1 MADWNQLLSAI
12 EYRQREPERQA
23 ANEMRMLQLQAI
35 KDKVAKD
42 RSFRTY
48 ASGLNAPVAP
58 ERTES
63 IPDEAVNASLADAS
77 SGLSKYG
84 IQLDPSL
91 QGQATQTKTIPAQ
104 YLSEPEKMIKMRNW
118 LAMQGDFDKVKELDG
133 IIKSEQQRMGFH
145 QVFFQ
150 EFQKSGMNNEKTK
163 AALIA
168 RYGDGAKEQLD
179 NLDFTPSGVVQKKEG
194 IMTDWETG
202 TRHNIPNQSES
213 KLVQGALTD
222 KGYSVGYNSSTNQW
236 TANVG
241 GQNEPY
247 NEAKHGK
254 IRQAKQSVVVAGMP
268 PATQSEFE
276 NDKRMIMNGQLML
289 DDVIKGAG
297 RGGQG
302 QAYSRKLR
310 KAIGQENP
318 SFNFNLQKM
327 LVRGDATE
335 ISQAQGMRGKILSFE
350 QAAVQNAKQL
360 YQLSDKIDPAQIPV
374 LNKAILAGK
383 TQITG
388 DPVASAY
395 LLAWR
400 TFVNEYA
407 RVSTT
412 ASGGGITTDTA
423 RREMEE
429 AIRNASTKDQMQAM
443 LRQAVMEMRHR
454 EYGYDVQL
462 KQVYDR
468 WGGRAG
474 FNPELPTAE
483 DIYKIFASE
492 TPYAVDKQKK
502 GNASSNSKVKKPWK
516 QVNGVWKQE

>member
-23 ANEMRMLQLQAI
+23 ANEMRMLQLQAM
-35 KDKVAKD
+35 KDKVAQD
-42 RSFRTY
+42 RNFRSF
-48 ASGLNAPVAP
+48 SSELNAPIVPA
-58 ERTES
+58 RTE
-63 IPDEAVNASLADAS
+63 IAPDEAVNASLSNAQQR
-77 SGLSKYG
+77 LSKYG
-84 IQLDPSL
+84 IELDPSL
-91 QGQATQTKTIPAQ
+91 QGQATTTKTIPAQ
-104 YLSEPEKMIKMRNW
+104 YLSEPEKMVKMRNW
-118 LAMQGDFDKVKELDG
+118 FAMQGDFDKVKELDG

-145 QVFFQ
+145 QLFLWAY
-150 EFQKSGMNNEKTK
+150 EAAGM
-163 AALIA
+163 
-168 RYGDGAKEQLD
+168 DGNKAKELIVSKFGEGSRPQLD
-179 NLDFTPSGVVQKKEG
+179 NLEFTPNGVVQKKEG
-194 IMTDWETG
+194 ILTTWDGKT
-202 TRHNIPNQSES
+202 HNLPNQSE
-213 KLVQGALTD
+213 
-222 KGYSVGYNSSTNQW
+222 N
-236 TANVG
+236 
-241 GQNEPY
+241 QNETQLVTKSLEEKLGRKPSATEILSELHNRKLEY
-247 NEAKHGK
+247 AKANRSIVG
-254 IRQAKQSVVVAGMP
+254 SGMP

-289 DDVIKGAG
+289 DDVIRGAG

-310 KAIGQENP
+310 NAIAQENP

-360 YQLSDKIDPAQIPV
+360 YQLSDKIDPAKIPV

-516 QVNGVWKQE
+516 QVNGVWKQEQ